1 MQNKFTQ
8 LKNYLIKLNEQGLCL
23 AFSGG
28 IDSTVLLY
36 LCRDLN
42 LIAVTFKSVFQT
54 EEEIAETINICKF
67 YRVKHQII
75 EYFPLEDEIIKNN
88 PKDRCYYCK
97 MLMFLKLKDFADR
110 RNIIDGTN
118 ADDLK
123 VYRPGVKALK
133 ELRIISPLA
142 EFGITKNEIRTF
154 AQSVGI
160 KIFDKPSTPC
170 IATRFPYGTCLDEGS
185 INKVKEG
192 EKALKELGFNS
203 CRLRLHNDIA
213 RIEIPERDFDSF
225 LKKKNKITG
234 SLKSIGFRYITLDME
249 AIRSGFKEAS
259 I

>member
-54 EEEIAETINICKF
+54 EEEIAETINLCKF

-97 MLMFLKLKDFADR
+97 KLMFSKLKDFADGKS
-110 RNIIDGTN
+110 IIDGTN

-133 ELRIISPLA
+133 ELGIISPLA
-142 EFGITKNEIRTF
+142 EFGITKYEIRAF
-154 AQSVGI
+154 AQNAGI

-170 IATRFPYGTCLDEGS
+170 IATRFPYGTCLDEES

-192 EKALKELGFNS
+192 ERILKELGFS
-203 CRLRLHNDIA
+203 SSRLRLHNDIA
-213 RIEIPERDFDSF
+213 RIEVPLEDFQAFLNIKDKIIEK
-225 LKKKNKITG
+225 LKKTG
-234 SLKSIGFRYITLDME
+234 FKYITLDLE
-249 AIRSGFKEAS
+249 GLRSGS
-259 I
+259 MDI

>member
-42 LIAVTFKSVFQT
+42 FTAVTFKSVFQT
-54 EEEIAETINICKF
+54 EEEIAETITLSNF
-67 YRVKHQII
+67 YNVKHQII

-88 PKDRCYYCK
+88 PKDRCYHCK
-97 MLMFLKLKDFADR
+97 KLIFSRLKDFADGKS
-110 RNIIDGTN
+110 IIDGTN

-133 ELRIISPLA
+133 ELGIISPLA
-142 EFGITKNEIRTF
+142 EFGITKDEIRTF

-170 IATRFPYGTCLDEGS
+170 IATRFPYGTCLDEES

-192 EKALKELGFNS
+192 ERVLKELGFNS

-213 RIEIPERDFDSF
+213 RIEIPFKDFHTLLITKEQTVNK
-225 LKKKNKITG
+225 LKE
-234 SLKSIGFRYITLDME
+234 LGFKYLTLDLE
-249 AIRSGFKEAS
+249 GLRSGS
-259 I
+259 MDN

>member
-1 MQNKFTQ
+1 MQNKFSQ

-54 EEEIAETINICKF
+54 EEEIAETITLSNF
-67 YRVKHQII
+67 YKVKHQII

-97 MLMFLKLKDFADR
+97 KLMFSKLKDFADR
-110 RNIIDGTN
+110 SNIIDGTN
-118 ADDLK
+118 AEDLK

-133 ELRIISPLA
+133 ELGIISPLA
-142 EFGITKNEIRTF
+142 EFGITKYEIRAF
-154 AQSVGI
+154 AQNAGI

-170 IATRFPYGTCLDEGS
+170 IATRFPYGTDLEEGS

-192 EKALKELGFNS
+192 ERILKELGFS
-203 CRLRLHNDIA
+203 SSRLRLHNDIA
-213 RIEIPERDFDSF
+213 RIEVPLEDFQAFLNIKDKIIEK
-225 LKKKNKITG
+225 LKKTG
-234 SLKSIGFRYITLDME
+234 FKYITLDLE
-249 AIRSGFKEAS
+249 GLRSGS
-259 I
+259 MDI